1 MKSSTAYDRLTLL
14 VIVAVLWI
22 AAVAA
27 KGVVRPTFDSH
38 VPDWLRLLLGATP
51 SLLGGLSLPLCFVA
65 VHPGPAVSA
74 IRWAGIWSLIIVIV
88 AEVLER
94 YLPGSTFDWLDVTA
108 SVLGVVAGTVIA
120 WLVRRHTP
128 MSSTATV
135 GMSVRR
141 ATPDNKSLDA
151 SGGKREVIADFQLP
165 IVDLIRAAAS
175 TEPLGIGTPSTTA

>member
-1 MKSSTAYDRLTLL
+1 MKNSTPYHRLTLL
-14 VIVAVLWI
+14 VIVAGLWI

-27 KGVVRPTFDSH
+27 KGVVRPTFDPH

-74 IRWAGIWSLIIVIV
+74 IRWACIWSLIIVIV

-94 YLPGSTFDWLDVTA
+94 YLPGSTFDWLDVAA

-135 GMSVRR
+135 GMSAVRR
-141 ATPDNKSLDA
+141 GNA
-151 SGGKREVIADFQLP
+151 G
-165 IVDLIRAAAS
+165 
-175 TEPLGIGTPSTTA
+175 